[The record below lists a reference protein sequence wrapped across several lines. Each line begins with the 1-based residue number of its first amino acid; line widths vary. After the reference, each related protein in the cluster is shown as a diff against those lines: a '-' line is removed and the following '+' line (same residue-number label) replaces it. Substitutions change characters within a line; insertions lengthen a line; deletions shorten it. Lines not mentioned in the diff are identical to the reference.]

1 MKHYLGVS
9 ALLICLLF
17 LLPLFTKVSPKVSP
31 IETPSGKAEPEPT
44 KIEVLPPGKID
55 SQTKLKVKDGDTVT
69 EMNMSDYLAG
79 VVRAE
84 MPASFEQEALC
95 AQAVAARTYTLYKM
109 TTGGNHG
116 DEADV
121 CTDPTCCQAYL
132 DEESARKNWGD
143 KADTYEAKIENAV
156 AETDGQAIL
165 YNGTPILAAF
175 HSSSAGMT
183 KSSGEVWTQ
192 DLPYLQSVTSPEQGD
207 KIPNYYSRVEF
218 TAAKFRTLFQKAHPE
233 ADLSGSMSGWIKNPV
248 IGDGDNVDTVTVG
261 GVTVRGT
268 EVRTIFSL
276 RSASFETEVQG
287 DKMVFF
293 VTGYGHGVGMS
304 QYGANEMAKEGSS
317 WKDIVTHYYTGV
329 TVATYMPDE
338 EA

>member
-17 LLPLFTKVSPKVSP
+17 LLPLFTKISP
-31 IETPSGKAEPEPT
+31 IETPSGEAEPEPT

-69 EMNMSDYLAG
+69 EMTMSNYLAG

-165 YNGTPILAAF
+165 FNGAPILAAF

-183 KSSGEVWTQ
+183 KSSGEGWTQ

-207 KIPNYYSRVEF
+207 EIPNYYSRVEL

-268 EVRTIFSL
+268 EMRTIFSL

-287 DKMVFF
+287 DKIVFF
-293 VTGYGHGVGMS
+293 VTGFGHGVGMS
-304 QYGANEMAKEGSS
+304 QYGANEMAKEGNT
-317 WKDIVTHYYTGV
+317 WKDIITHYYTGV
-329 TVATYMPDE
+329 TVAAYMPDE